1 MTVEENSIQV
11 EKLGK
16 NIVVS
21 FDAENIKIQ
30 GDSISKKGKNQTVFH

>member
-1 MTVEENSIQV
+1 MTAEENTLQV

-21 FDAENIKIQ
+21 FDKQSIKIQ
-30 GDSISKKGKNQTVFH
+30 GDSIHKKGIFL